1 MSLNYEM
8 KSNLNDKAVDEF
20 LNSQT
25 KEGTFKS
32 YKTVMKQYL
41 QYTQKTGQELLDIKK
56 ADTTFQVENSMLN
69 YRKHILSKGKSENY
83 AVGSIM
89 TIRGFYAYYRMPLM
103 FRKQESRK
111 LGEKNRTTTDYL
123 FDKEDLAKMALAGN
137 LKERYVLLVGKSIG
151 LRASDFLS
159 LTYGQLRSL
168 KLENEAP
175 IALGEI
181 ATKKERIR
189 AFPFLDSDAI
199 PIVKAWL
206 DSHKEPKDSDKI
218 LDDTEDNLSVILQT
232 LAKKSGMEI
241 ENGAVHGK
249 RVRFH
254 CMRKFL
260 IDRLSAYAGES
271 QWKQIVGKS
280 IDEGAYVSQDQLR
293 GIFLRAMPTL
303 LIDGNGFKAKKL
315 EELENAL
322 RAVESENGIS
332 KTRIDMMQKTVDEQ
346 NIKFDRLLGNWES
359 LFKGTKDIIQDQ
371 KRTITEL
378 LTEDYPI
385 TISVIDSETGKR
397 TIETINTPEELKRFR
412 EDLRKRQ
419 ESEIH
424 AH

>member
-41 QYTQKTGQELLDIKK
+41 QYSQKTGQELLDIKK
-56 ADTTFQVENSMLN
+56 ADTAFQVENSMLN

-137 LKERYVLLVGKSIG
+137 LKERYVLLVGKSVG
-151 LRASDFLS
+151 LRASDFLGF
-159 LTYGQLRSL
+159 TYGNLRSL
-168 KLENEAP
+168 KLDGDAP

-181 ATKKERIR
+181 ATKKERIK
-189 AFPFLDSDAI
+189 AFPFLDSDAV
-199 PIVKAWL
+199 PIVKAML
-206 DSHKEPKDSDKI
+206 EANKDKKDDDRV
-218 LDDTEDNLSVILQT
+218 LTDTEDNLSVILQT
-232 LAKKSGMEI
+232 LAKKAGMEI

-249 RVRFH
+249 RIRFH
-254 CMRKFL
+254 CLRKFL

-280 IDEGAYVSQDQLR
+280 IDEGAYVSQDQLK
-293 GIFLRAMPTL
+293 GVFTRAMKDL
-303 LIDGNGFKAKKL
+303 LINGNGMKAKKL
-315 EELENAL
+315 MELENAL
-322 RAVESENGIS
+322 LESQRKLSAVETTNE
-332 KTRIDMMQKTVDEQ
+332 V
-346 NIKFDRLLGNWES
+346 
-359 LFKGTKDIIQDQ
+359 
-371 KRTITEL
+371 
-378 LTEDYPI
+378 
-385 TISVIDSETGKR
+385 
-397 TIETINTPEELKRFR
+397 
-412 EDLRKRQ
+412 LRKRIDELENGQ
-419 ESEIH
+419 NTTKEIIGNLTDRISYIEKKTKIHKPYFPESR
-424 AH
+424 